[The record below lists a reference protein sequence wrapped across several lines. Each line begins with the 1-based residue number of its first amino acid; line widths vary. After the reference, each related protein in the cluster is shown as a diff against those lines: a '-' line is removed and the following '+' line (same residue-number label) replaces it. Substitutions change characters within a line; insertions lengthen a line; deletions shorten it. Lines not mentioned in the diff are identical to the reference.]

1 MKVNREQILLLKV
14 YLPLALVIILLDNLF
29 PGRVAVYYFKFVTVL
44 TLFPVAL
51 LTGKCYREQAILTF
65 SVFLMVVGDF
75 LLNLCSAIPDLAGDV
90 RIFGVLSFILAYLSL
105 LAVFMR
111 GRIEPGPGKYLALAP
126 VLAVLLPA
134 VAAIAP
140 HVEEE
145 LLTGALIFT
154 LVLGLMAWA
163 AICTLF
169 RGYYRGPASF
179 RFALAGCLMLISDI
193 GVANNVFNPDYSAI
207 IVPWLQN
214 IIWGTYIP
222 AWSLIAVNI
231 ADDHLV
237 A

>member
-29 PGRVAVYYFKFVTVL
+29 PGRVAVNYFKFAIVL
-44 TLFPVAL
+44 TLFPAAL
-51 LTGKCYREQAILTF
+51 ITGKLYREQAILTF
-65 SVFLMVVGDF
+65 AILLMVVGDF
-75 LLNLCSAIPDLAGDV
+75 FLNLCSAIPDLVGDV

-105 LAVFMR
+105 LAVFVK
-111 GRIEPGPGKYLALAP
+111 GRKKPGPGIYLTLVP
-126 VLAVLLPA
+126 VLAVLLSA

-140 HVEEE
+140 HVEEK

-154 LVLGLMAWA
+154 PVLGLMAWT

-179 RFALAGCLMLISDI
+179 RFALAGCLILISDI
-193 GVANNVFNPDYSAI
+193 GVANNVFNPEYSAI

-231 ADDHLV
+231 ADDRLL

>member
-1 MKVNREQILLLKV
+1 MKVNREQNLLIRV
-14 YLPLALVIILLDNLF
+14 YLPLTFVIILTDHLF
-29 PGRVAVYYFKFVTVL
+29 PGRVAVNYFKFVVVL
-44 TLFPVAL
+44 TLFPAAL
-51 LTGKCYREQAILTF
+51 LTGKWFREQVILTF
-65 SVFLMVVGDF
+65 AVFLMVVGDF
-75 LLNLCSAIPDLAGDV
+75 FLNLCSAIPDLAGDV

-105 LAVFMR
+105 LAVFVK
-111 GRIEPGPGKYLALAP
+111 GRKKPGPGKYLTLAP

-140 HVEEE
+140 HVEGE

-154 LVLGLMAWA
+154 LVLGLLAWT

-169 RGYYRGPASF
+169 RGYYSAAASF
-179 RFALAGCLMLISDI
+179 RFALAGLLILISDI
-193 GVANNVFNPDYSAI
+193 GVANNVFNPAYSSI

-222 AWSLIAVNI
+222 AWTLIAVNI
-231 ADDHLV
+231 AENRLL